1 MSKQI
6 VSDISHCTFHIFHR
20 VDKFAQFKS
29 LRNAKY
35 ANDKV
40 KVNELGFVLRLSLA

>member
-6 VSDISHCTFHIFHR
+6 VSIMSHCIFDIFHR
-20 VDKFAQFKS
+20 VDKLQQFKS

-35 ANDKV
+35 DKV
-40 KVNELGFVLRLSLA
+40 KVNELGVVLLLSLV